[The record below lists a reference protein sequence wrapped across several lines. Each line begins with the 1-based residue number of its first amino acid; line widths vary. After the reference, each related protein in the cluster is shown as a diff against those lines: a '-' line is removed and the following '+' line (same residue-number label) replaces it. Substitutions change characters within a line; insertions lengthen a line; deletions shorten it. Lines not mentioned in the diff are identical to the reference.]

1 MPHDRRGALLD
12 CQRLVDCDGNHRCHP
27 EALLPLRRLME
38 DARAEGF
45 EIAVAS
51 AFRDVEHQ
59 ARIVERKFTG
69 ALPVLDR
76 DEHPLDI
83 STLSAADKIAAICV
97 FSSIPGFSRHHLGS
111 DFDIY
116 PRNLLPQGQTLQLT
130 AREYD
135 EHEPGGYFHPFL
147 DYLHHR
153 LGDFGF
159 FTPYSGENGMGYE
172 PWHISC
178 RSLASRL
185 LRDFSPGPGLEWLR
199 SSDLTCREAA
209 ADYAAAHYRQLL
221 ALDA

>member
-1 MPHDRRGALLD
+1 MLHDRRNELLD
-12 CQRLVDCDGNHRCHP
+12 RQRLVDCDGAHRCHP
-27 EALLPLRRLME
+27 EALFPLRQLTE
-38 DARAEGF
+38 DARAAGF

-59 ARIVERKFTG
+59 ARIVELKFTG

-76 DEHPLDI
+76 DEQPLDI
-83 STLSAADKIAAICV
+83 STMSAADKMAAICV
-97 FSSIPGFSRHHLGS
+97 FSAIPGFSRHHLGS

-116 PRNLLPQGQTLQLT
+116 PINLLPQGHSLQLT

-135 EHEPGGYFHPFL
+135 ARDPGGYFHPFL
-147 DYLHHR
+147 DYLHRR
-153 LGDFGF
+153 LGNFGF
-159 FTPYSGENGMGYE
+159 FMPYSGENGMGYE

-185 LRDFSPGPGLEWLR
+185 LRDFSPEPGLEWLR
-199 SSDLTCREAA
+199 HSDLTCREAA
-209 ADYAAAHYRQLL
+209 ADYAGAHYRQLL